1 MWFIAVHIVNLHDS
15 KLWLFNC
22 LDQDM
27 DTDIETNGAGSG
39 AYGRLEMGWSDLSH
53 KVFDSF
59 IMCQNV

>member
-1 MWFIAVHIVNLHDS
+1 VNLHDS